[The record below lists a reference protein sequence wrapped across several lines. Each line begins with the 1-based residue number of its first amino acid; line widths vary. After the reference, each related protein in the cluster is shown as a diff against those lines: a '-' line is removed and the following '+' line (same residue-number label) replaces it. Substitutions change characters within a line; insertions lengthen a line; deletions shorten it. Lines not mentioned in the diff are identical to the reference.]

1 MAARAGAEPAGAP
14 STSARPPLARTR
26 PQAIFVSVD
35 LPAPFGP
42 SRPSS
47 SPRSTCR
54 STPPSATVAP

>member
-47 SPRSTCR
+47 SPRSTSR